1 MSERVT
7 AGGFGTG
14 STASAAGL
22 PAARETVPM
31 NNRVTAAGFLAPA
44 GALDAEREAVWT
56 STRVPAA
63 FSAIPATDPGLAT
76 GPGHGLPAARKRV
89 PMATW
94 GLAAALTASL
104 AAPTAAQDT
113 APPAPTVAPAVET
126 AVSTATAAVGD
137 PVTVVVTVR
146 HAPGTEVRW
155 PDPVD
160 AAPFE
165 LLDPPVVQSAA
176 VDGGVESRLELRVAA
191 FELGELSF
199 PSLDVEVVETGGEA
213 TTLTT
218 EEVPVAIESVGR
230 DEGGDIRDIKGPL
243 AIPFAV
249 VTLLPWLA
257 AALAIAAGAAWIY
270 RRYRR
275 RSQPEA
281 LVPALSPRPAHEVA
295 REALEALEAAR
306 LLERGEVKTY
316 HIRLSDILRV
326 YIEGRFRVE
335 AMEMTTGEVLD
346 GLRRADTDGGVVA
359 DVRRLLDRCDLVKFA
374 KLRPATPE
382 CRELLPLARRV
393 VDVTAPVE
401 PAPAGPAAIPAEQTA

>member
-1 MSERVT
+1 MS
-7 AGGFGTG
+7 
-14 STASAAGL
+14 
-22 PAARETVPM
+22 
-31 NNRVTAAGFLAPA
+31 NRMTAAGFLAPA
-44 GALDAEREAVWT
+44 GALDAEREAVRMT
-56 STRVPAA
+56 TRVPAA
-63 FSAIPATDPGLAT
+63 FSAVPATGPGLAT
-76 GPGHGLPAARKRV
+76 WPGHGLPAARKAAS
-89 PMATW
+89 MATW

-113 APPAPTVAPAVET
+113 APPAPTVEPAVET

-137 PVTVVVTVR
+137 PITVVVTVH
-146 HAPGTEVRW
+146 HAADAEVRW

-165 LLDPPVVQSAA
+165 LLEPPVPRSTAA
-176 VDGGVESRLELRVAA
+176 ADGGVESRLELRVAA